1 MATYVTVHGAWDG
14 GWLWRPVARH
24 LQASGHEVFT
34 VTLTGSG
41 ERAHL
46 ASPRVDL
53 ATHVADVV
61 NVLRYEDLHDVILV
75 GHSYGGIVITG
86 VAELEPQRL
95 ARLVYLDAF
104 VPRDGESLADL
115 LPPDVV
121 EAFEERARTRGDGW
135 RIPHDPPDADLRT
148 DFALAAMRQPLTV
161 RNPDAARVP
170 RAYVACIESR
180 GIPLFAHF
188 TTAAARAQAEGW
200 DYRELPTGHMPIQTT
215 PKDLG
220 ELLLTFA

>member
-200 DYRELPTGHMPIQTT
+200 DYRELPTGHMPMQTT

>member
-61 NVLRYEDLHDVILV
+61 NVLRYEDLHDVVLV

-200 DYRELPTGHMPIQTT
+200 DYRELPTGHMPMQTT